1 MDDINICWSE
11 DTLNAMLT
19 TPSEALIRDMA
30 KLEGDIM
37 ILGAGG
43 KMGPDMCV
51 LAKKASQAG
60 GKDRRVY
67 AVSRFSD
74 SAAAERLKDQG
85 VTVIAADLMADG
97 ALAALPDCGNVIFM
111 AGRKFGTNG
120 TEYLTW
126 GMNSWLP
133 CMTAQRF
140 SQSGIVVF
148 SSGNLYPKVST
159 ASGGATE
166 RIRPEPVGEYCMSC
180 LSRERAFEYA
190 ARTLG
195 TRVAIM
201 RLNYAVDLRY
211 GVLHDIAQT
220 ILAGKPVN
228 LAAMPSFNCIWQ
240 KDANEAALRLLL
252 HTDSNVEIMNV
263 TGPETAG
270 VRDTALQLGAL
281 LDKEVS
287 FSGEEAPTAYLSNA
301 GKMFRTLG
309 YPTVPLETLIQ
320 WQAQW
325 LLAGGRSLG
334 KPTHFEERNGN
345 Y

>member
-1 MDDINICWSE
+1 MDHFTWNE
-11 DTLNAMLT
+11 DTLNTMLT
-19 TPSEALIRDMA
+19 TPSEALVRDMA
-30 KLEGDIM
+30 KIDGDIM

-43 KMGPDMCV
+43 KMGPDMCI
-51 LAKKASQAG
+51 LAMEASRLG
-60 GKDRRVY
+60 GSDRKVF

-74 SAAAERLKDQG
+74 TAASERLQQHG
-85 VTVIAADLMADG
+85 VTVIAADLMDAG
-97 ALAALPDCGNVIFM
+97 ALASLPECPNVIFM

-133 CMTAQRF
+133 CMVAQRF
-140 SQSGIVVF
+140 AKSDIVVF

-166 RIRPEPVGEYCMSC
+166 QIRPVPVGEYCMSC

-190 ARTLG
+190 ARTMG

-220 ILAGKPVN
+220 ILAGKPVD
-228 LAAMPSFNCIWQ
+228 LSAMPSFNCIWQ
-240 KDANEAALRLLL
+240 KDANEAAIRLLL
-252 HTDSNVEIMNV
+252 HTSSNVEITNV

-270 VRDTALQLGAL
+270 VRDTALQLGRL
-281 LDKEVS
+281 LNREVV
-287 FSGEEAPTAYLSNA
+287 FTGEEAPTAYLSNA
-301 GKMFRTLG
+301 GKMCSTLG
-309 YPTVPLETLIQ
+309 YPSVPLQTLIQ
-320 WQAQW
+320 WQVQW
-325 LLAGGRSLG
+325 LLSGGRSLG